1 MWGVVCALAL
11 VALPAAEPAGEPL
24 QVEVQR
30 WGGELILRVELSG
43 VPVKDF
49 PADVSS
55 GAPAE
60 IDYLIRVYSHR
71 KLFPD
76 RRVWKAI
83 AEASVTFDA
92 ITGRY
97 ICQLIVNEDTVAS
110 REVETP
116 QAARDWLRAPPP
128 MEVVLPE
135 PRQDDFIRVRVRAVF
150 ERGTSWLI
158 FPTTEGTDWVEVQLN
173 PPARDAVK

>member
-1 MWGVVCALAL
+1 MWGVVCTLVL
-11 VALPAAEPAGEPL
+11 VALSAAEPAGEPL

-30 WGGELILRVELSG
+30 WGGELIVRLELSTDL
-43 VPVKDF
+43 PVDF
-49 PADVSS
+49 ATDLSS

-60 IDYLIRVYSHR
+60 IDYLIRVYSRR

-76 RRVWKAI
+76 RRVWKAV
-83 AEASVTFDA
+83 AEASATFDA

-110 REVETP
+110 SEVETP
-116 QAARDWLRAPPP
+116 RAARDWLRAPPP

-135 PRQDDFIRVRVRAVF
+135 PRQDDFIRVRARAVF
-150 ERGTSWLI
+150 DRGTSWLI

-173 PPARDAVK
+173 PPARDAAQ